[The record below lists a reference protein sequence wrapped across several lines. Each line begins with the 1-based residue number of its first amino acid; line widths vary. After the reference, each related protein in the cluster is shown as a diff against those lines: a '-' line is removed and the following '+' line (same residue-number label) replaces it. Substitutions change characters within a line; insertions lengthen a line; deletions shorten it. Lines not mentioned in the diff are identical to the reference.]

1 MSLVTLFNFVH
12 ASAVLGCHSVQHG
25 AESDLAGLSAQ
36 LKEILMMEKGPN
48 DIRLL
53 DHASF
58 YSARDGMVIL

>member
-12 ASAVLGCHSVQHG
+12 ASAVLGCQHG

-58 YSARDGMVIL
+58 HSARDGMVIL